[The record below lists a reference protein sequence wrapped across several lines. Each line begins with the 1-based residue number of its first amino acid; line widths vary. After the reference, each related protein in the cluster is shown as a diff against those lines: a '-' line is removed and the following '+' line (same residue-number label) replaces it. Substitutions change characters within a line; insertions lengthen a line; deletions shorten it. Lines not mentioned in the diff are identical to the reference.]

1 MTCLGSASDW
11 LNKISHAARPIRST
25 SQIWLE
31 TRHQYGIWALVP
43 QTSFRGETAGS
54 VMKCRCFLRLN
65 QNASKFT
72 LI

>member
-1 MTCLGSASDW
+1 MTYLGSASDW

-25 SQIWLE
+25 SQMWLE

-54 VMKCRCFLRLN
+54 E
-65 QNASKFT
+65 
-72 LI
+72 